1 MKHFLN
7 MNSSDL
13 MKPTDYQP
21 VISPVWQWSQYSV
34 GGFLHGGAISR
45 FVELSW
51 GW

>member
-1 MKHFLN
+1 MKHFLH

-13 MKPTDYQP
+13 VKPTDYQP

-51 GW
+51 G